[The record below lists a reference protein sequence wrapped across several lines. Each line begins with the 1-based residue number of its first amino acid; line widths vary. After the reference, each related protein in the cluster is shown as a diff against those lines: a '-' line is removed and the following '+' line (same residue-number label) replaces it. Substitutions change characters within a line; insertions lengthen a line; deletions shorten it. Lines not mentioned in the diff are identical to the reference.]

1 MWVAPGQRLVV
12 PVEPRYDWLYL
23 YGFVQPQTGRTFW
36 LLLPSVNTQVF
47 AIALA
52 EFANDVGA
60 GADRHILLVLD
71 GAGWHTSD
79 RVVCPEGIEF
89 VQLPPYSPE
98 LQPAERLWP
107 VSNEVLV
114 NRHFTDL
121 DALETAQVDHC
132 RTLLAQPDRLRGI
145 TRFYWWPDVA

>member
-1 MWVAPGQRLVV
+1 MVE
-12 PVEPRYDWLYL
+12 VEPRFEWLYL

-36 LLLPSVNTQVF
+36 LLLPYVNTQVF
-47 AIALA
+47 SIALA
-52 EFANDVGA
+52 EFAKDVGA
-60 GADRHILLVLD
+60 GVNKRILLVLD

-79 RVVCPEGIEF
+79 AVVCPEGIEF

-107 VSNEVLV
+107 LSNEALV
-114 NRHFTDL
+114 NKHFTDL

-132 RTLLAQPDRLRGI
+132 RVLLAQPHRVRAV
-145 TRFYWWPDVA
+145 TRFHWWPDVA